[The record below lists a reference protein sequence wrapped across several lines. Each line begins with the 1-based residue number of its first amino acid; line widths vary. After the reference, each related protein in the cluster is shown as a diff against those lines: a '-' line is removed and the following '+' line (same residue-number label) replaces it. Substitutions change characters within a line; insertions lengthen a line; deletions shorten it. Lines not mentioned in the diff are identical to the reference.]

1 MDKVKIALTVLSIV
15 IIVGPI
21 AGVVLAYRDN
31 LLGLVVP
38 PEVNSLVN
46 GNGNF
51 TESQFKPPMPVG
63 EPQYNPDTR
72 TFTFPFN
79 FTNPLK
85 NEISIDQLSAEVKS
99 KENNVTLGTV
109 SINEPIKISPGETAI
124 INVTGGW
131 TQEAINQLK
140 AQYSENSNI
149 NVALE
154 NVNVV
159 VGGVKVHMDEID
171 AGSIQLPGGIG

>member
-21 AGVVLAYRDN
+21 ASVVFAYRDN

-46 GNGNF
+46 GNF
-51 TESQFKPPMPVG
+51 TGSQFQPPMPVG
-63 EPQYNPDTR
+63 EPQYNPETR

-85 NEISIDQLSAEVKS
+85 NEISIDQLSAKVKC
-99 KENNVTLGTV
+99 KDNNALLGNI
-109 SINEPIKISPGETAI
+109 SINEPIKIGPGETAI
-124 INVTGGW
+124 INATGSLS
-131 TQEAINQLK
+131 QDAINQLK
-140 AQYSENSNI
+140 AQYSGSSNI
-149 NVALE
+149 NVAFE
-154 NVNVV
+154 NLDVV
-159 VGGVKVHMDEID
+159 VGGVKVHLDELD
-171 AGSIQLPGGIG
+171 AGSIPLPGGIG

>member
-21 AGVVLAYRDN
+21 AGVVVAYRDN

-46 GNGNF
+46 GNF
-51 TESQFKPPMPVG
+51 TESQFQPPMPVG
-63 EPQYNPDTR
+63 EPQYNPETR

-85 NEISIDQLSAEVKS
+85 NEISIDQLSAEVKC

-124 INVTGGW
+124 INATGVW

-140 AQYSENSNI
+140 AQYSGSSDI
-149 NVALE
+149 NVAFE

-159 VGGVKVHMDEID
+159 VGGIKVHLDELD
-171 AGSIQLPGGIG
+171 AGSIPLPGGTG